1 MKKQARLFTLI
12 ELLVKKSHLCCNRAD
27 VTKKPAHGQV
37 KLFSFTLIELLV
49 VIAIIAILAA
59 MLLPALS
66 KVKEAGKRADCSS
79 RLKQLAS
86 CSIMYTSDYND
97 YVCAYK
103 DYPGKYWWGKNKV
116 VSYAYSHFDANMRKI
131 DNYKATKFLHCP
143 SDPNFYGV
151 AYGNSYNITAEPMSY
166 GWNERMGN
174 SIFYMPPGQTNA
186 DYMPRKMKM
195 IPHPSQAIIAADI
208 TSDYLI
214 SGTNPFAG
222 MCTGSP
228 GSMFKPGE
236 SRISNRHG
244 KTFNVARADGSSG
257 RESLSMMHSLFANS
271 QWTIFGQ
278 YLGQK

>member
-1 MKKQARLFTLI
+1 MRKQARF
-12 ELLVKKSHLCCNRAD
+12 
-27 VTKKPAHGQV
+27 
-37 KLFSFTLIELLV
+37 FTLIELLV

-86 CSIMYTSDYND
+86 CSIMYTGDYND
-97 YVCAYK
+97 YVCAYR
-103 DYPGKYWWGKNKV
+103 DYSSQYWWDKNRV
-116 VSYAYSHFDANMRKI
+116 VSYAYPHFDANMRKI

-143 SDPNFYGV
+143 SDTNFYGV
-151 AYGNSYNITAEPMSY
+151 GFGNSYNITAEPMSY

-214 SGTNPFAG
+214 TTTNPFAG

-228 GSMFKPGE
+228 GNMFKPGVA
-236 SRISNRHG
+236 SISPRHG

-257 RESLSMMHSLFANS
+257 RESSSMMHSLIANG
-271 QWTIFGQ
+271 QWSVLGR

>member
-1 MKKQARLFTLI
+1 MRKQARF
-12 ELLVKKSHLCCNRAD
+12 
-27 VTKKPAHGQV
+27 
-37 KLFSFTLIELLV
+37 FTLIELLV

-79 RLKQLAS
+79 RLKQLAG
-86 CSIMYTSDYND
+86 CSIMYTGDYND
-97 YVCAYK
+97 YVCAYR
-103 DYPGKYWWGKNKV
+103 DYSSQYWWDKNRV
-116 VSYAYSHFDANMRKI
+116 VSYAYPHFDANMRKI

-143 SDPNFYGV
+143 SDTNFYGV
-151 AYGNSYNITAEPMSY
+151 GFGNSYNITAEPMSY

-214 SGTNPFAG
+214 TTTNPFAG
-222 MCTGSP
+222 MCTGAP
-228 GSMFKPGE
+228 GNMFKPGV
-236 SRISNRHG
+236 SRISTRHG

-257 RESLSMMHSLFANS
+257 RESLSMMHSLIANG
-271 QWTIFGQ
+271 QWSVLGR